1 MLVCKGVGTPGKCVD
16 TAGRPGPFVQSR
28 MRRRVSL
35 VSVICGLVSLS
46 AEGLWAP
53 PLRPDFPEHTPMTM
67 SIVVG
72 SQPTSTARHT
82 RLLARAGLVA
92 MRLRGAGDEMDTG
105 MARGGGGETNDAGT
119 GELFDALLQEGDRVG
134 FLADQYLRGDA
145 ATKEQAVS
153 YMTLL
158 MSEEGFLDNM
168 TPLQLLQLCIKA
180 PDLVRACAQSLPE
193 ADADG
198 DAAPGPLEDLLA
210 GLPEAIDALSLRA
223 LLKYTN
229 STLTKDLVGLPAGAC
244 VQDAILVLLEC
255 PALLQRI
262 TAADMWSKERTEY
275 TLLGMLLRR
284 SPMEARLLKRYPC
297 SGFIYEI

>member
-1 MLVCKGVGTPGKCVD
+1 M
-16 TAGRPGPFVQSR
+16 A
-28 MRRRVSL
+28 
-35 VSVICGLVSLS
+35 
-46 AEGLWAP
+46 
-53 PLRPDFPEHTPMTM
+53 M
-67 SIVVG
+67 SIIAG
-72 SQPTSTARHT
+72 TRPTSTARHT
-82 RLLARAGLVA
+82 RLWVREGPIA

-105 MARGGGGETNDAGT
+105 MARKGGGGGKETGT

-134 FLADQYLRGDA
+134 FLADQYLCGDA
-145 ATKEQAVS
+145 ATKEQVVS

-168 TPLQLLQLCIKA
+168 TPLQLLQLCIRA

-193 ADADG
+193 AVASDDAE
-198 DAAPGPLEDLLA
+198 PGPLEDLLA

-244 VQDAILVLLEC
+244 VQDAMLVLLEC

-262 TAADMWSKERTEY
+262 TAADMWSKERTEH
-275 TLLGMLLRR
+275 TFLGILLRR
-284 SPMEARLLKRYPC
+284 SPMEARIREHYPC
-297 SGFIYEI
+297 SAFV

>member
-1 MLVCKGVGTPGKCVD
+1 MLACKVAGTPGKCVD

-28 MRRRVSL
+28 MRRRVCL
-35 VSVICGLVSLS
+35 LLLMCLLAFR
-46 AEGLWAP
+46 AEALWAP

-67 SIVVG
+67 SIVAG
-72 SQPTSTARHT
+72 SRPMSNARHT
-82 RLLARAGLVA
+82 RLWARAGLVA

-105 MARGGGGETNDAGT
+105 MARGGEANDVGT
-119 GELFDALLQEGDRVG
+119 GELFDALLQECDRVG

-145 ATKEQAVS
+145 AMKEQAVN
-153 YMTLL
+153 YMTLM

-168 TPLQLLQLCIKA
+168 TPLQLLQLCIRA
-180 PDLVRACAQSLPE
+180 PDLLRACAQSLPE
-193 ADADG
+193 ADTDG

-244 VQDAILVLLEC
+244 VQDAMLVLLEC

-262 TAADMWSKERTEY
+262 TAADMWSKERTEH

-284 SPMEARLLKRYPC
+284 SPMEARILQRYPC